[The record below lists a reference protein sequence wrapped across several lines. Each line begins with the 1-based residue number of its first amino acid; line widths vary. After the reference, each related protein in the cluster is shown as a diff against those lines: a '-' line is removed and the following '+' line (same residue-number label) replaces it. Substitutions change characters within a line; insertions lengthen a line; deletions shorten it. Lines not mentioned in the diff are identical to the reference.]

1 MDSIE
6 NSQDNLPLWIAL
18 GKVSNIGPVLIKR
31 LLDKFKSPEAVFGA
45 SESELLAIEGLGEK
59 IARQILHGPDMEYA
73 ESQIDTVQKKGFR
86 IVTRHSSEYPA
97 RLKEIYDPPFLL
109 YVRGQIEDSDSR
121 AIAVIGSRRATHYGK
136 KVAEIISEQLVSSG
150 VTVVSG
156 LARGIDSAAHR
167 AALKQQGRTLAVLG
181 CGLDVIYPAEN
192 ASLYRD
198 IESSGAVIS
207 ELPCGTPPEGQNFPR
222 RNRII
227 SGLSLGVVVVEASFR
242 SGAFVT
248 ARHALEQNREVFAV
262 PGNIT
267 STTSSGTNYLI
278 KQGAS
283 LVTSAE
289 DVLSELE
296 FIMPGADSRESLPIV
311 TLEANQVKLFEE
323 LDDEPMHIDAI
334 SRKSGVGVP
343 QLLGILLDME
353 LKGAVTQISG
363 KRFVKS
369 NVKLYNGSTS

>member
-1 MDSIE
+1 
-6 NSQDNLPLWIAL
+6 
-18 GKVSNIGPVLIKR
+18 
-31 LLDKFKSPEAVFGA
+31 
-45 SESELLAIEGLGEK
+45 
-59 IARQILHGPDMEYA
+59 
-73 ESQIDTVQKKGFR
+73 
-86 IVTRHSSEYPA
+86 
-97 RLKEIYDPPFLL
+97 
-109 YVRGQIEDSDSR
+109 
-121 AIAVIGSRRATHYGK
+121 
-136 KVAEIISEQLVSSG
+136 
-150 VTVVSG
+150 
-156 LARGIDSAAHR
+156 
-167 AALKQQGRTLAVLG
+167 
-181 CGLDVIYPAEN
+181 
-192 ASLYRD
+192 
-198 IESSGAVIS
+198 
-207 ELPCGTPPEGQNFPR
+207 
-222 RNRII
+222 
-227 SGLSLGVVVVEASFR
+227 
-242 SGAFVT
+242 VT